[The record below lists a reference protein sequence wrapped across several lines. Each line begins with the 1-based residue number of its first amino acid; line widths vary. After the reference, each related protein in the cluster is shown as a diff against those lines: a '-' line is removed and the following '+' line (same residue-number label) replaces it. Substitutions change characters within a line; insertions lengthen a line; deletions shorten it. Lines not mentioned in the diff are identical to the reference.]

1 MTEFGQIYFF
11 LGSIFGYLSAKI
23 EVLYFLTT
31 PLIPEFKFKHTEI
44 PMRKVTTLFFSV
56 SIGMLLA
63 SCGNNDAAKKAAA
76 AAAAG
81 PQAYP
86 VFTVN
91 TQNTTLD
98 SDYPATIEGIQ
109 NIDIRPKVDGFIQK
123 ILVDEGAV
131 VKKGQLLFTINAPQ
145 YEQQV
150 RTARAA
156 ISSAEADVNAA
167 QLTVNKTKPLVEK
180 DIISKYDLDAAQL
193 TLQSRKAA
201 LAQAKAELV
210 NAQVNLGYT
219 SITSPVDGVV
229 GSIPFR
235 NGSLVSSSSTQPLTT
250 VSNTSK
256 VYAYFSLN
264 EKQLL
269 DFSSTYKG
277 NTLAQQMK
285 NIPAVSLVLADG
297 TIYAQNGKI
306 ESINGQIN
314 TSTGSASLRATFPN
328 PVFLLKNGASASVRI
343 PQHVENAILVP
354 QKSTIDLQG
363 KKFVY
368 ILGDSA
374 KVINTQ
380 IEVMELAK
388 GNFYVVTKGLKS
400 GDKVILEGFQSLKDG
415 TKIKP
420 EVKNTDSVYAEIK
433 K

>member
-1 MTEFGQIYFF
+1 
-11 LGSIFGYLSAKI
+11 
-23 EVLYFLTT
+23 
-31 PLIPEFKFKHTEI
+31 
-44 PMRKVTTLFFSV
+44 MRKVTTLFFSM
-56 SIGMLLA
+56 SMGMLLA

-109 NIDIRPKVDGFIQK
+109 NIDIRPKVDGFIEK
-123 ILVDEGAV
+123 IFVDEGAV

-167 QLTVNKTKPLVEK
+167 QLTVNKTRPLVEK

-219 SITSPVDGVV
+219 SVKSPVDGVV

-235 NGSLVSSSSTQPLTT
+235 NGSLVSSTSTQPLTT

-269 DFSSTYKG
+269 DFSKTYKG
-277 NTLAQQMK
+277 NTLAEQMK

-328 PVFLLKNGASASVRI
+328 PTSLLKNGASASVRI
-343 PQHVENAILVP
+343 PQHIDNAILVP

-368 ILGDSA
+368 VLGDSA
-374 KVINTQ
+374 KTINTEIQ
-380 IEVMELAK
+380 VMDLAK
-388 GNFYVVTKGLKS
+388 GKFYVVTKGLKA
-400 GDKVILEGFQSLKDG
+400 GDKVVLEGFQSLKDG

-420 EVKNTDSVYAEIK
+420 EEKSADSVYADIK

>member
-1 MTEFGQIYFF
+1 M
-11 LGSIFGYLSAKI
+11 K
-23 EVLYFLTT
+23 
-31 PLIPEFKFKHTEI
+31 
-44 PMRKVTTLFFSV
+44 KVTTLFFSV

-63 SCGNNDAAKKAAA
+63 SCGQSDEEKKAAA

-91 TQNTTLD
+91 AQDTELG
-98 SDYPATIEGIQ
+98 SLYPATIEGIQ
-109 NIDIRPKVDGFIQK
+109 NIDIRPKVDGFIKK
-123 ILVDEGAV
+123 IFVDEGSV
-131 VKKGQLLFTINAPQ
+131 VKKGQLLFTIMAPQ
-145 YEQQV
+145 YEQEV
-150 RTARAA
+150 RMARAT
-156 ISSAEADVNAA
+156 ISSAEAEVNAA
-167 QLTVNKTKPLVEK
+167 QLQVNKTTPLVEK

-193 TLQSRKAA
+193 TLQSRKAS
-201 LAQAKAELV
+201 LSQAKASLA
-210 NAQVNLGYT
+210 NAQVNLSYT

-235 NGSLVSSSSTQPLTT
+235 TGSLVSSSSTLPLTT

-269 DFSSTYKG
+269 DFSNKYKG
-277 NTLAQQMK
+277 NTLAKQML
-285 NIPAVSLVLADG
+285 NIPDVSLILADG
-297 TIYAQNGKI
+297 TTYVQNGKI

-328 PVFLLKNGASASVRI
+328 PTYILKSGGSATVRV
-343 PQHVENAILVP
+343 PQRINNAILVP

-368 ILGDSA
+368 VLGDSS
-374 KVINTQ
+374 KVISTE
-380 IEVMELAK
+380 IEIMELAK
-388 GNFYVVTKGLKS
+388 DKFYVVTKGIKA
-400 GDKVILEGFQSLKDG
+400 GDKIVLEGFQSLKNG
-415 TKIKP
+415 VKIKP
-420 EVKNTDSVYAEIK
+420 EVKSSESVYADIK

>member
-1 MTEFGQIYFF
+1 
-11 LGSIFGYLSAKI
+11 
-23 EVLYFLTT
+23 
-31 PLIPEFKFKHTEI
+31 
-44 PMRKVTTLFFSV
+44 MRKVTTLFFSIG
-56 SIGMLLA
+56 IGMLLA
-63 SCGNNDAAKKAAA
+63 SCGGNDDAKKAAA

-91 TQNTTLD
+91 AQSTTLE

-109 NIDIRPKVDGFIQK
+109 NIDIRPKVDGFVQK
-123 ILVDEGAV
+123 IFVDEGAV
-131 VKKGQLLFTINAPQ
+131 VKKGQILFTIMAPQ
-145 YEQQV
+145 YEQEV
-150 RTARAA
+150 RTAKAA
-156 ISSAEADVNAA
+156 ISSAEADVNSA
-167 QLTVNKTKPLVEK
+167 QLQVNKTRPLVEK

-201 LAQAKAELV
+201 LAQAKATLV

-219 SITSPVDGVV
+219 TIKSPVDGIV
-229 GSIPFR
+229 GSIPFKT
-235 NGSLVSSSSTQPLTT
+235 GSLVSSSSTEPLTT

-269 DFSSTYKG
+269 DFANTYKG
-277 NTLAQQMK
+277 NTLAEQMK

-297 TIYAQNGKI
+297 SVYAQNGKI

-314 TSTGSASLRATFPN
+314 TNTGSASLRATFPN
-328 PVFLLKNGASASVRI
+328 PISLLKTGGSASVRI
-343 PQHVENAILVP
+343 PKNVDQAILIP
-354 QKSTIDLQG
+354 QSSTQDIQG

-368 ILGDSA
+368 VIGDSA
-374 KVINTQ
+374 KVINTE

-388 GNFYVVTKGLKS
+388 GKFFVVTKGIKA
-400 GDKVILEGFQSLKDG
+400 GDKIVLEGFQSLKDG

-420 EVKNTDSVYAEIK
+420 EEKSADSVYAEIK

>member
-1 MTEFGQIYFF
+1 M
-11 LGSIFGYLSAKI
+11 
-23 EVLYFLTT
+23 
-31 PLIPEFKFKHTEI
+31 
-44 PMRKVTTLFFSV
+44 

-81 PQAYP
+81 PQPYP
-86 VFTVN
+86 VFTVS

-109 NIDIRPKVDGFIQK
+109 NIDIRPKVDGFIER

-167 QLTVNKTKPLVEK
+167 QLTVNKTKPLVDK

-193 TLQSRKAA
+193 TLQSRRAA
-201 LAQAKAELV
+201 LAQAKAELA

-235 NGSLVSSSSTQPLTT
+235 NGSLVSSSSTEPLTT

-269 DFSSTYKG
+269 DFSNTYKG

-297 TIYAQNGKI
+297 SIYAQNGKI

-343 PQHVENAILVP
+343 PQHVDNAILVP

-388 GNFYVVTKGLKS
+388 GNFYVVTKGLKT

-420 EVKNTDSVYAEIK
+420 DVKNTDSVYAEIK

>member
-1 MTEFGQIYFF
+1 
-11 LGSIFGYLSAKI
+11 
-23 EVLYFLTT
+23 
-31 PLIPEFKFKHTEI
+31 
-44 PMRKVTTLFFSV
+44 MRKVTTLLFSV

-63 SCGNNDAAKKAAA
+63 SCGNDDAAKKAAA

-109 NIDIRPKVDGFIQK
+109 NIDIRPKVDGFIEK
-123 ILVDEGAV
+123 IFVDEGAV

-150 RTARAA
+150 RTAKAA

-210 NAQVNLGYT
+210 NAKVNLGYT

-269 DFSSTYKG
+269 DFSNTYKG

-285 NIPAVSLVLADG
+285 NIPPVSLVLADG
-297 TIYAQNGKI
+297 SIYAQNGKI

-314 TSTGSASLRATFPN
+314 TNTGSASLRATFPN

-343 PQHVENAILVP
+343 PQHVENAILIP

-374 KVINTQ
+374 KVINTP

-388 GNFYVVTKGLKS
+388 GNFYVVTKGLKT

-420 EVKNTDSVYAEIK
+420 EEKAADSVYAEIK

>member
-1 MTEFGQIYFF
+1 
-11 LGSIFGYLSAKI
+11 
-23 EVLYFLTT
+23 
-31 PLIPEFKFKHTEI
+31 
-44 PMRKVTTLFFSV
+44 MRKVTTLVFGM
-56 SIGMLLA
+56 SIAIVLA
-63 SCGNNDAAKKAAA
+63 SCGNNDEQKKAAA

-91 TQNTTLD
+91 AQTTELN

-131 VKKGQLLFTINAPQ
+131 VKKGQLLFTIMAPQ
-145 YEQQV
+145 YEQEV

-167 QLTVNKTKPLVEK
+167 QLQVNKTRPLVEK

-201 LAQAKAELV
+201 LAQAKAALA

-229 GSIPFR
+229 GSLPFR
-235 NGSLVSSSSTQPLTT
+235 TGSLVSSSSTEPLTT

-269 DFSSTYKG
+269 DFSKTYKG
-277 NTLAQQMK
+277 STLAQQMK

-297 TIYAQNGKI
+297 TVYAQNGKI

-314 TSTGSASLRATFPN
+314 TATGSASLRATFPN
-328 PVFLLKNGASASVRI
+328 PVSLLKNGASASVRV
-343 PQHVENAILVP
+343 PQKVENAILVP

-368 ILGDSA
+368 VLGDSS
-374 KVINTQ
+374 KIISTEIQ
-380 IEVMELAK
+380 IMDLAK
-388 GNFYVVTKGLKS
+388 DKFYVVTKGLKA
-400 GDKVILEGFQSLKDG
+400 GDKIVLEGFQSLKDG
-415 TKIKP
+415 AKIKP
-420 EVKNTDSVYAEIK
+420 EEQSADSVYADIK

>member
-1 MTEFGQIYFF
+1 M
-11 LGSIFGYLSAKI
+11 S
-23 EVLYFLTT
+23 
-31 PLIPEFKFKHTEI
+31 
-44 PMRKVTTLFFSV
+44 M
-56 SIGMLLA
+56 GMLLA

-109 NIDIRPKVDGFIQK
+109 NIDIRPKVDGFIEK
-123 ILVDEGAV
+123 IFVDEGAV

-167 QLTVNKTKPLVEK
+167 QLTVNKTRPLVEK

-219 SITSPVDGVV
+219 SVKSPVDGVV

-235 NGSLVSSSSTQPLTT
+235 NGSLVSSTSTQPLTT

-269 DFSSTYKG
+269 DFSKTYKG
-277 NTLAQQMK
+277 NTLAEQMK

-328 PVFLLKNGASASVRI
+328 PTSLLKNGASASVRI
-343 PQHVENAILVP
+343 PQHIDNAILVP

-368 ILGDSA
+368 VLGDSA
-374 KVINTQ
+374 KTINTEIQ
-380 IEVMELAK
+380 VMDLAK
-388 GNFYVVTKGLKS
+388 GKFYVVTKGLKA
-400 GDKVILEGFQSLKDG
+400 GDKVVLEGFQSLKDG

-420 EVKNTDSVYAEIK
+420 EEKSADSVYADIK